1 MARNLREGSQG
12 QINVTASG
20 AVVAGT
26 VYTDAG
32 TGMTGIAV
40 TDAADGEVFALDCRP
55 NVHYLFRKDG
65 SATVG
70 ELGPAIP
77 DATWPLTA
85 GEIQSPASSG
95 SSVPAVLLED
105 GDAASAVSVYNT
117 PAGHIL
123 VIVNPTS
130 A

>member
-12 QINVTASG
+12 QINVVADG

-26 VYTDAG
+26 VYTDTAG

-40 TDAADGEVFALDCRP
+40 TDAADGEIFALDCRP
-55 NVHYLFRKDG
+55 NVHYLFRNPG

-70 ELGPAIP
+70 ELGPDIP
-77 DATWPLTA
+77 EGEVTA
-85 GEIQSPASSG
+85 GQLTVDG
-95 SSVPAVLLED
+95 KTVPAVKLED
-105 GDAASAVSVYNT
+105 GDTGAGVYNT

-130 A
+130 V